1 MKKRLLILMLLP
13 LLSMGQLT
21 EDVLEQKIILDTKVK
36 TSGSYLKVAG
46 GVMVAGIVTQYIRR
60 DISIFAV
67 GIVATGIF
75 TTPYHIVRHVVYVH
89 KRNKFYKEHNIP
101 KPKRKKK

>member
-1 MKKRLLILMLLP
+1 MKKRLLILMLFP

-21 EDVLEQKIILDTKVK
+21 SEELEQKIILDTKVK

-46 GVMVAGIVTQYIRR
+46 GVMVAGIVTQSVRR
-60 DISIFAV
+60 DISIFAL

-75 TTPYHIVRHVVYVH
+75 TTPYHIVRHVVYVK
-89 KRNKFYKEHNIP
+89 KRNRFYKEHNIP